1 MSCVGPESYSEANAT
16 ITAMRGIGQSLSIVI
31 VGLVLS
37 ITVGNTV
44 LAQIPAADL
53 THAISVIMLI
63 GGFIGIAA
71 VLCTIELPKRAH
83 AKKER

>member
-1 MSCVGPESYSEANAT
+1 M
-16 ITAMRGIGQSLSIVI
+16 
-31 VGLVLS
+31 
-37 ITVGNTV
+37 GNTV

-71 VLCTIELPKRAH
+71 VLCTIELPRRVH
-83 AKKER
+83 AKEER

>member
-1 MSCVGPESYSEANAT
+1 MRNIWEITYQASDSVSARKKIQAT
-16 ITAMRGIGQSLSIVI
+16 VTRMKVR
-31 VGLVLS
+31 
-37 ITVGNTV
+37 TV

-83 AKKER
+83 AKEER